1 MEDEEIMDKEV
12 DELVDM
18 LKRPDSKD
26 PDLFAKDRLLER
38 NIMRFNL
45 RRRGDK
51 ITKVET
57 GLRYICNNN

>member
-1 MEDEEIMDKEV
+1 MDKEV

-26 PDLFAKDRLLER
+26 PDLFLKDRGLER
-38 NIMRFNL
+38 NIMMFNL
-45 RRRGDK
+45 RKRGSK
-51 ITKVET
+51 VTKVET